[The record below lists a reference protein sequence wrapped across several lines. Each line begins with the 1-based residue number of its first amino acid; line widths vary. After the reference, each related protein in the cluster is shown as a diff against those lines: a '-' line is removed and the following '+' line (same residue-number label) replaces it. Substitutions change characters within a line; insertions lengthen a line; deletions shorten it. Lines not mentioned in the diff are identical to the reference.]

1 MKEPFDIE
9 LQGFTYAVFPEED
22 DIYTI
27 FLEGQEYLKIQ
38 KDTENHWITIDPDTD
53 TPIFEENE
61 EAQLLGKEI
70 LEYKEEEID
79 EDGEQNQE

>member
-1 MKEPFDIE
+1 MNEPFDIE
-9 LQGFTYAVFPEED
+9 LQGFTYAVFPEEN

-53 TPIFEENE
+53 TPVFEENE

-70 LEYKEEEID
+70 SEYKPEEENED
-79 EDGEQNQE
+79 EDEE

>member
-38 KDTENHWITIDPDTD
+38 KDTESHWITIDPDTD
-53 TPIFEENE
+53 NPIFEENE
-61 EAQLLGKEI
+61 EAQMLGKEI
-70 LEYKEEEID
+70 LEYKEEEED
-79 EDGEQNQE
+79 EENEQDKE

>member
-9 LQGFTYAVFPEED
+9 LDGFTYAVFPEED

-38 KDTENHWITIDPDTD
+38 KDIESNWIEIDLDTD
-53 TPIFEENE
+53 NPVFKENE
-61 EAQLLGKEI
+61 EVSQIGKLI
-70 LEYKEEEID
+70 LEYKEEDDTEV
-79 EDGEQNQE
+79 EEGS